1 MHEQRVARAYF
12 KEILAGFAVYAILLV
27 ASILFGRPMQD
38 GVLRTA
44 ILLLPMLGF
53 GLVIRAVARHIG
65 RIDEYQR
72 RQVLETLGL
81 AFGIT
86 AAVALS
92 YGFLETA
99 GFPHL
104 SMFAVFMV
112 MAGSCAAITLVR
124 CRLRR

>member
-1 MHEQRVARAYF
+1 MHEKRVARAYF
-12 KEILAGFAVYAILLV
+12 NEIATAFALYGILLV
-27 ASILFGRPMQD
+27 ASIRFGRPLQD

-44 ILLLPMLGF
+44 ILLLPMVGF
-53 GLVIRAVARHIG
+53 GLVIRAVARHIA

-72 RQVLETLGL
+72 RQILETLGL

-86 AAVALS
+86 AAVTFS

-99 GFPHL
+99 GFPRL

-112 MAGSCAAITLVR
+112 MAGSCAAITFVR
-124 CRLRR
+124 CRLQR